1 VTVSNSA
8 LARGL
13 QLAGLSSL
21 AVAQPLLDLLQRHPP
36 FLVAHR
42 AGRTEI
48 ALLVVVLV
56 LGLPAA
62 AWGVEEILRRISRR
76 LADAVHL
83 AWLGLLVA
91 ATALPALGRAPAAG
105 GSLLVALAIAL
116 GGGATVAYARFPR
129 VRTFT
134 TVLALAPLVF
144 TAAFLGDRSIAK
156 LMAPPP
162 TARVAGL
169 APESDVQVVVVVFD
183 ELPTTSLLDENGDID
198 AIRYPSFARLART
211 STWLRRASGVHALTE
226 HAIPAVLTGRYPNPD
241 LLPIASDHP
250 QNLFTLLS
258 GSLEMHVD
266 EPFTSLYRP
275 ATEDAISRRIARAR
289 GLVAD
294 LSVVYLHVLLPRD
307 WAATLPPV
315 TQAWSD
321 FTRASVLRQKQERTG
336 TFTDR
341 PERFRD
347 FVQSIAP
354 SAAPT
359 LHFLHVALPHVPW
372 QYAPSG
378 RIYYP
383 PIDFDFWDNTWGS
396 LEWWVVQGYQRHLLQ
411 LALVDTLLGELL
423 DRLEATGLW
432 QHTLLIVTADHG
444 ASFRKGESRRDPAS
458 MQHPEDVLGVPLFV
472 KLPGQTE
479 GSRELRNVETVDV
492 LPTIADALS
501 IRVPWEIDG
510 CSALDSRKLA
520 LFGSGARANGLFLV
534 GDYKDL
540 VGRRVTE
547 VGTGETGNAR
557 VQVMKRAFDRAD
569 ERPESFALARITGV
583 LDRNPTRLNPPY
595 LAIALDGRI
604 EAAVPAFARRRGGF
618 TFSAMLPE
626 DRYRPGTEVEIYAVQ
641 PVDGGTTLLN
651 LPFYQ
656 GELRKIRER

>member
-1 VTVSNSA
+1 
-8 LARGL
+8 
-13 QLAGLSSL
+13 
-21 AVAQPLLDLLQRHPP
+21 
-36 FLVAHR
+36 
-42 AGRTEI
+42 
-48 ALLVVVLV
+48 
-56 LGLPAA
+56 
-62 AWGVEEILRRISRR
+62 
-76 LADAVHL
+76 
-83 AWLGLLVA
+83 
-91 ATALPALGRAPAAG
+91 
-105 GSLLVALAIAL
+105 
-116 GGGATVAYARFPR
+116 
-129 VRTFT
+129 VRTFAT
-134 TVLALAPLVF
+134 ALALAPLVF

-162 TARVAGL
+162 IVRAADL
-169 APESDVQVVVVVFD
+169 ALESDVQVVVVVFD

-211 STWLRRASGVHALTE
+211 STWFRRASGVHALSE
-226 HAIPAVLTGRYPNPD
+226 HAIPAVLTGRYPDPD

-250 QNLFTLLS
+250 RNLFTLLS
-258 GSLEMHVD
+258 DSLEMHVE

-275 ATEDAISRRIARAR
+275 ATEDAIAQRIARAR
-289 GLVAD
+289 GLISD
-294 LSVVYLHVLLPRD
+294 LSVVYLHVLLPRE
-307 WAATLPPV
+307 WATAVPPV

-341 PERFRD
+341 AGRFRD
-347 FVQSIAP
+347 FVASIAP
-354 SAAPT
+354 SDTSA

-423 DRLEATGLW
+423 DRLESTGLW
-432 QHTLLIVTADHG
+432 EHTLLVVTADHG

-472 KLPGQTE
+472 KLPGQSE
-479 GSRELRNVETVDV
+479 SSRALRNVETVDV
-492 LPTIADALS
+492 LPTIADALN
-501 IRVPWEIDG
+501 IRVTWEIDG
-510 CSALDSRKLA
+510 CSALDPECPSRARKTMFSRDDVHMTFDPALLDRRDSLERKLA
-520 LFGSGARANGLFLV
+520 LFGSGARTNGLFLV

-540 VGRRVTE
+540 VGRRVAD
-547 VGTGETGNAR
+547 VRSGKMGNAR

-569 ERPESFALARITGV
+569 ERPEDFALARITGV
-583 LDRNPTRLNPPY
+583 LDRNPTRLDPPY

-626 DRYRPGTEVEIYAVQ
+626 DRYRPGTEVEIFAVQ
-641 PVDGGTTLLN
+641 PHDGGTTLLE
-651 LPFYQ
+651 LSVYR
-656 GELRKIRER
+656 GELKKIRER